1 MSPQSLQQAIQKVAK
16 ELPPDKL
23 VELLDYA
30 EFLQKRKKSFSNR
43 WNRLLSRLRKAA
55 QKSGFRQRDIPRLI
69 ADARSRARA

>member
-30 EFLQKRKKSFSNR
+30 EFLQKRKKSFSSR
-43 WNRLLSRLRKAA
+43 WNSLISRLRKAA
-55 QKSGFRQRDIPRLI
+55 EKSGLERRDIPRLI
-69 ADARSRARA
+69 ADVRSRARA